1 MKRIHILGI
10 CGTFMTGIALLAREL
25 GFEVTGFDRNV
36 YPPMSDV
43 LKASKIQVFDGY
55 EPMRLRPS
63 PDLVIVGNVISR
75 GNPELEF
82 VLNKNIPYMSGA
94 EWLSHNVLRKRHV
107 LAVAGTHGKTT
118 TASLLTWILT
128 QAGIN
133 PGFLIGGVPLN
144 FQTTAS
150 LGKSNYFVIEAD
162 EYDTSFD
169 DKRSKFIHYR
179 PRTLIL
185 NNLEYDHAD
194 IFPDLAAIKKQFEHL
209 LRTVPSSGT
218 IIYPKD
224 DTEIIDVL
232 SRGCWSSTQTIGTPD
247 SVWHVRNKNEDGSKF
262 ELWHRDQKLG
272 LVKWSLC
279 GDHNIRN
286 ALAAV
291 AAAHEVGVAS
301 EAVLTALKTFQGVK
315 RRLEV
320 RGTVNDIT
328 VYDDFAHHP
337 TAIAATLA
345 GLRSKVGGKRIFAVL
360 EFGSNTMRTGVHQL
374 TIAKSLKLAD
384 QILFLRPEKWD
395 IYPIV
400 RELGQRAASFENEN
414 QIIER
419 LAGELKPGD
428 QVLMMSNKDF
438 GDIHQRLLN
447 KLNANHPA
455 ATIPNPA
462 ARSKITDR

>member
-25 GFEVTGFDRNV
+25 GFEVSGSDRNV
-36 YPPMSDV
+36 YPPMSEV
-43 LKASKIQVFDGY
+43 LKSTGIKVFEGY
-55 EPMRLRPS
+55 DPMHLRPS

-82 VLNKNIPYMSGA
+82 VLNKNLPYFSGP
-94 EWLSHNVLRKRHV
+94 EWLAQNVLRKRHV

-128 QAGIN
+128 QAGLN
-133 PGFLIGGVPLN
+133 PGYLIGGLPINL
-144 FQTTAS
+144 QTTAS
-150 LGKSNYFVIEAD
+150 LGKSPYFVIEAD
-162 EYDTSFD
+162 EYDTAFD
-169 DKRSKFIHYR
+169 DKRSKFLHYR

-209 LRTVPSSGT
+209 LRTVPGSGT

-224 DTEIIDVL
+224 DAEIIDVL
-232 SRGCWSSTQTIGTPD
+232 GRGCWTSTHTIGTPE
-247 SVWHVRNKNEDGSKF
+247 SVWHVRNKNEDGTKF

-272 LVKWSLC
+272 VVKWSLV
-279 GDHNIRN
+279 GDHNVRN

-291 AAAHEVGVAS
+291 AAAHEVGVTS
-301 EAVLTALKTFQGVK
+301 EAVISALKSFQGVK

-320 RGTVNDIT
+320 RGIVNEIA

-345 GLRSKVGGKRIFAVL
+345 GLRSKVGNKRIFAVL
-360 EFGSNTMRTGVHQL
+360 EFGSNSMNSGVHQYSL
-374 TIAKSLKLAD
+374 SKSLKLAD
-384 QILFLRPEKWD
+384 HILFLRPQKWD
-395 IYPIV
+395 ISSIV
-400 RELGQRAASFENEN
+400 RELGNRAASFENEN

-419 LAGELKPGD
+419 LCLELKPGD
-428 QVLMMSNKDF
+428 QVLIMSNKEF
-438 GDIHQRLLN
+438 GNIHQRLLQ
-447 KLNANHPA
+447 KLKPVL
-455 ATIPNPA
+455 TLSTP
-462 ARSKITDR
+462 T